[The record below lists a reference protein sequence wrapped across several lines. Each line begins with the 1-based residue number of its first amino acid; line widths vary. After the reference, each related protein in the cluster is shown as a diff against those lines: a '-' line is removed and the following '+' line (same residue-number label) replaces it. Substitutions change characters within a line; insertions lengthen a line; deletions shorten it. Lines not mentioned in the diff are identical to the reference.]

1 MLLTLH
7 HFVNLRHKRI
17 RAGSRA
23 LRQGNDLGILPVHFC
38 LLLSCLCEPPK
49 FLWFL
54 WPTDETLS
62 REEAKC
68 VPSDSPPP
76 LLGCRHRAEDTE
88 LSPVVLESMTSPPS
102 LVPGLIQAFLGG
114 RVLPRRSGDSN
125 QVLVSAQPWVLRRWE
140 LVDSSAGQ
148 GCFPTRAGRDRAW
161 ALLQEGWA
169 TFYGCCLFCWT
180 GAKVT

>member
-7 HFVNLRHKRI
+7 HFVNWRHKRI
-17 RAGSRA
+17 RAGSKA

-38 LLLSCLCEPPK
+38 LLLSCLCEPSK

-76 LLGCRHRAEDTE
+76 LLGCRHGAEDTE

-125 QVLVSAQPWVLRRWE
+125 QSWFLLSPGSWGGESWWTAVPGRAASPPGQGGTVHGLYCRKGE
-140 LVDSSAGQ
+140 LPSVVFVSSAE
-148 GCFPTRAGRDRAW
+148 
-161 ALLQEGWA
+161 QEP
-169 TFYGCCLFCWT
+169 
-180 GAKVT
+180 K